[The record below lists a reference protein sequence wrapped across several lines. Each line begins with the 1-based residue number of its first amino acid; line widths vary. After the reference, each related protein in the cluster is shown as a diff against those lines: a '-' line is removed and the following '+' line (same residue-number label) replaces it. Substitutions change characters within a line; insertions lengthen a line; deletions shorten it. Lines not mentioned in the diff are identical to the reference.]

1 MINILFA
8 LLVAMLLTAHLRV
21 PSALMQMVGRA
32 QADFDDHVFSEE
44 TCRSNLAGINS
55 RMFHFSSREEIPC
68 FYERIDFGTVETK
81 SQWPKSVCALLSFTD
96 GTSNFFGEE
105 QCNYQ

>member
-32 QADFDDHVFSEE
+32 QADFDDQVFY
-44 TCRSNLAGINS
+44 NKWL
-55 RMFHFSSREEIPC
+55 
-68 FYERIDFGTVETK
+68 D
-81 SQWPKSVCALLSFTD
+81 
-96 GTSNFFGEE
+96 
-105 QCNYQ
+105 